1 MRSPISE
8 YTRAKPFYSGLN
20 MSQKNYYIK
29 MLEEADEKK
38 KLVSHDT
45 NNWSFNLWSVF
56 NHMVFKGGFQCGNL
70 LKVYSQK
77 DFG

>member
-1 MRSPISE
+1 MAKKYRGVKFGGDDPYSWAVFLAADIKGLRSPISE

-45 NNWSFNLWSVF
+45 NN
-56 NHMVFKGGFQCGNL
+56 
-70 LKVYSQK
+70 
-77 DFG
+77 